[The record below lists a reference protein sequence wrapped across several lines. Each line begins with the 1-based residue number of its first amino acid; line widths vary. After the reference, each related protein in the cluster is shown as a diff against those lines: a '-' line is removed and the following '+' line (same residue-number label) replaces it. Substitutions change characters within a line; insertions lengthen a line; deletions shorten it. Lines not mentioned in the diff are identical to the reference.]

1 MIEIK
6 FRSKSVKTPKA
17 KAFKYSN
24 CYLVHQTNTVV
35 FGWQKFEKSIPLTI
49 NYKIMKKAGLFLVFT
64 LLVAFHSFGQDQKTM
79 LYSKDPQLAKN
90 KKLVY
95 DFWREVLEGGHLNL
109 AAKYLL
115 PTYIQHNPNVPTG
128 RQGFINFFS
137 KFAKPLTIQATV
149 KAPLISIVA
158 EGNLVVLSFKD
169 EHPDPKAKG
178 KKYTTTWFDML
189 RIENGKIAEH
199 WDSAL
204 KE

>member
-1 MIEIK
+1 
-6 FRSKSVKTPKA
+6 
-17 KAFKYSN
+17 
-24 CYLVHQTNTVV
+24 
-35 FGWQKFEKSIPLTI
+35 
-49 NYKIMKKAGLFLVFT
+49 MKKADLLFVLA
-64 LLVAFHSFGQDQKTM
+64 LLLSSHSFGQDQKAM
-79 LYSKDPQLAKN
+79 LYSKEPQLAKN

-95 DFWREVLEGGHLNL
+95 DFWREVLEGGHLDL
-109 AAKYLL
+109 APKYLL

-137 KFAKPLTIQATV
+137 KFAKPIAIQATV

-158 EGNLVVLSFKD
+158 EGNFVVLSFKD
-169 EHPDPKAKG
+169 ERPDPKAKG

>member
-1 MIEIK
+1 
-6 FRSKSVKTPKA
+6 
-17 KAFKYSN
+17 
-24 CYLVHQTNTVV
+24 
-35 FGWQKFEKSIPLTI
+35 
-49 NYKIMKKAGLFLVFT
+49 MKKAGLSFVFM
-64 LLVAFHSFGQDQKTM
+64 LSFVFNSFSQNQKAM
-79 LYSKDPQLAKN
+79 LYSKDPKLAKN

-95 DFWREVLEGGHLNL
+95 DFWRNVLEGGHLDL
-109 AAKYLL
+109 APQYLL

-128 RQGFINFFS
+128 RQGFIDFFS
-137 KFAKPLTIQATV
+137 KFAKPGVVSATI

-158 EGNLVVLSFKD
+158 EDNLVVLSFKS
-169 EHPDPKAKG
+169 EHPDPKTPG